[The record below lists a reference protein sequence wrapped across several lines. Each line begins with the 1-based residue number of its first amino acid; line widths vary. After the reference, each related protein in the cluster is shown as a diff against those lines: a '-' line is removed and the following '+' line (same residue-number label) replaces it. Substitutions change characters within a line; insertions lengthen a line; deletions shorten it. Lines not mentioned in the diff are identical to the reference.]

1 VAETRRRAI
10 LISSRL
16 QHYISDPNLEMSMLN
31 NIEIILVGTKY
42 AGNLGSVAR
51 AMHNMGL
58 GRLRL
63 AAPHCRVDDE
73 AIRMARSGNP
83 VLPAARTFRSLDSAL
98 RGIRLVVGT
107 TGKRGG
113 QREQNFSA
121 RSLAPEILSHA
132 EKQKVG
138 IVFGPEDTG
147 LVDED
152 LMRCQWLLRIPTQSQ
167 AHSLNLAQAVMIVS
181 YELYLGQLRIPPER
195 VPALAGLD
203 QIEAMYQQL
212 EESLRTIG
220 FLHDDNARHM
230 MSRVRRLLGRTG
242 LERSDVGILRGI
254 ARQIA
259 WLGRQA
265 QRHTDR
271 QMENQE

>member
-1 VAETRRRAI
+1 LETQPSTF
-10 LISSRL
+10 LVSGL
-16 QHYISDPNLEMSMLN
+16 LHLYISDPNLEMSMLN

-51 AMHNMGL
+51 AMHNRGPR
-58 GRLRL
+58 RLRL
-63 AAPHCRVDDE
+63 AAPACRIDE
-73 AIRMARSGNP
+73 EALRMARSGNP

-113 QREQNFSA
+113 HREQTFSA
-121 RSLAPEILSHA
+121 HSLASTILSHA
-132 EKQKVG
+132 AKQRVG

-147 LVDED
+147 LIDDD
-152 LMRCQWLLRIPTQSQ
+152 LMRCQWLLRIPTQAQ
-167 AHSLNLAQAVMIVS
+167 AHSLNLAQAVMIMS
-181 YELYLGQLRIPPER
+181 YELYLGHLQIPPER
-195 VPALAGLD
+195 VPVLASVE

-212 EESLRTIG
+212 EEALRTID

-230 MSRVRRLLGRTG
+230 MFRMRRLLGRTG
-242 LERSDVGILRGI
+242 LENSEVGILRGI

-259 WLGRQA
+259 WLGSQA
-265 QRHTDR
+265 RRSQDPLPDSGA
-271 QMENQE
+271 E

>member
-1 VAETRRRAI
+1 LCVGGAAARH
-10 LISSRL
+10 SGL
-16 QHYISDPNLEMSMLN
+16 QQYFSDPNLEMSMLN

-63 AAPHCRVDDE
+63 AAPQCRIDE
-73 AIRMARSGNP
+73 EAVRMARGGNP

-113 QREQNFSA
+113 NREQNFSA
-121 RSLAPEILSHA
+121 RSLAPMILSQA
-132 EKQKVG
+132 GKQKVG

-152 LMRCQWLLRIPTQSQ
+152 LMRCQWLLRIPTQAH

-181 YELYLGQLRIPPER
+181 YELYLGHLRIPPER
-195 VPALAGLD
+195 VPVLAGLD
-203 QIEAMYQQL
+203 QVEAMYRQL
-212 EESLRTIG
+212 EESLRMIG

-230 MSRVRRLLGRTG
+230 MFRVRRLLGRTG
-242 LERSDVGILRGI
+242 LEPSDVGILRGI

-265 QRHTDR
+265 PNHTDK